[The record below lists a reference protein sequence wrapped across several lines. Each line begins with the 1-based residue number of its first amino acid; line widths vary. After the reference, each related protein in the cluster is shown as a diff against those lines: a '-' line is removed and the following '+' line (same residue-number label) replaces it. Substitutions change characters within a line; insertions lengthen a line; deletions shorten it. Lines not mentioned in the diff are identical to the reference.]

1 MTQSPDRNQV
11 ECLLDTAI
19 YYSYK
24 KSFSLKGDQ
33 KFENIRMEKL
43 LLRNRQLEEEN
54 SRLKLKLIE
63 VGMFSK
69 RMVEIT
75 AEMDFLLKQRANEI
89 AKLKQEIKS
98 AVPVKQIEDV
108 LEFIEV
114 NVNSICSAESPK
126 VTSSNNDTDRSVL
139 KADITNLSPNLDA
152 NVNDIEIGDF
162 TMELDDFV
170 AELTQIKEEPIDQV
184 KQIDINDRHIA
195 KSEDGRFICPYTDI
209 CSYTARK
216 RSRITYHIRRHTG
229 EKPFRCQYCEMRF
242 GQRGHCKRHELTHP
256 ESNGQVCEFCWTRFK
271 PSKIDDHAKK
281 CSKRKGRP
289 LKRKRSLV
297 T

>member
-1 MTQSPDRNQV
+1 M
-11 ECLLDTAI
+11 EE
-19 YYSYK
+19 
-24 KSFSLKGDQ
+24 LK
-33 KFENIRMEKL
+33 
-43 LLRNRQLEEEN
+43 LRNRQLEEEN

-63 VGMFSK
+63 IGKFSK

-75 AEMDFLLKQRANEI
+75 AEMDLLLNQRANEI

-108 LEFIEV
+108 LEFIEL
-114 NVNSICSAESPK
+114 NVNSICSTESPK
-126 VTSSNNDTDRSVL
+126 VTGSNNDTGRSAL
-139 KADITNLSPNLDA
+139 KADIMNPSPPNSHA
-152 NVNDIEIGDF
+152 NVSDIEIGDF

-170 AELTQIKEEPIDQV
+170 AELTQIKEEPIDQM
-184 KQIDINDRHIA
+184 QIDINERHIA

-209 CSYTARK
+209 CSFTARK
-216 RSRITYHIRRHTG
+216 RCQITYHIRRHTG

-256 ESNGQVCEFCWTRFK
+256 ESNGQVCEFCWARFK
-271 PSKIDDHAKK
+271 PSKIDDHAEK

>member
-1 MTQSPDRNQV
+1 
-11 ECLLDTAI
+11 
-19 YYSYK
+19 
-24 KSFSLKGDQ
+24 
-33 KFENIRMEKL
+33 MEKL
-43 LLRNRQLEEEN
+43 KLKNRQLEEEN
-54 SRLKLKLIE
+54 AMLKSKLIE
-63 VGMFSK
+63 MAKFSN

-75 AEMDFLLKQRANEI
+75 ADMDFLLKQRANEI

-139 KADITNLSPNLDA
+139 KADITNLSPPNLDA

-170 AELTQIKEEPIDQV
+170 AELTLAKEEPIDQMI
-184 KQIDINDRHIA
+184 QIDINEMHIA
-195 KSEDGRFICPYTDI
+195 KSKDGRFMCPYTDI
-209 CSYTARK
+209 CSFKARK
-216 RSRITYHIRRHTG
+216 RSVVTYHIRKHTG
-229 EKPFRCQYCEMRF
+229 EKPYRCQYCEMRF
-242 GQRGHCKRHELTHP
+242 RQRHHCKRHELSHP
-256 ESNGQVCEFCWTRFK
+256 ESNGQVCEFCWGRFK
-271 PSKIDDHAKK
+271 PSKIDDHAEK
-281 CSKRKGRP
+281 CFKRKGRP

-297 T
+297 E

>member
-1 MTQSPDRNQV
+1 
-11 ECLLDTAI
+11 
-19 YYSYK
+19 
-24 KSFSLKGDQ
+24 
-33 KFENIRMEKL
+33 MEKL
-43 LLRNRQLEEEN
+43 ILRNRQLEEEN

-63 VGMFSK
+63 LGKFSQ

-75 AEMDFLLKQRANEI
+75 AEMDLLLNQRANEI
-89 AKLKQEIKS
+89 TKLKREIKS
-98 AVPVKQIEDV
+98 AVPVKEIEDV

-114 NVNSICSAESPK
+114 NVNSICSAESAK
-126 VTSSNNDTDRSVL
+126 VDSSNNETGRSVL
-139 KADITNLSPNLDA
+139 MSDVMNLSPPNSDS
-152 NVNDIEIGDF
+152 NVNEIEIGDF

-184 KQIDINDRHIA
+184 KQIAINETHIE

-209 CSYTARK
+209 CSFTAQK
-216 RSRITYHIRRHTG
+216 RSRVTYHIRRHTG

-242 GQRGHCKRHELTHP
+242 GQRAHCKRHELTHP

-271 PSKIDDHAKK
+271 PSKIDDHAEK

-289 LKRKRSLV
+289 LKRKRSFV